1 MKEKVK
7 QPFVRFVRREN
18 VTVRR
23 TAAMLTAAILFALV
37 LGAVLLAFNGTDPFS
52 FYWTVISG
60 NFANAIAFRN
70 LIRAI
75 VPLLITS
82 LGIAVA
88 FKLKFWNIGAEG
100 QFMMGA
106 FFAMTASLLLGN
118 ALPSFLT
125 VVLVALIGG
134 LGGALF
140 GGIVGF
146 FKVKFGT
153 NETLLTLMFNYI
165 AQYFVA
171 YLLNVDFYRRPG
183 GGIPVFKSLPTSAWL
198 SEIRIG
204 NFSFDTALIV
214 ALVLVAGIFLYF
226 KYTKHGYEIAV
237 VGDSPNTAL
246 YAGMNVKKITLR
258 TVLLSAFL
266 VGLAGALQ
274 LQGPASGHT
283 MSTGITGGMGW
294 TGIIIAWLCRLNP
307 FGILLGSSL
316 MGILER
322 GCEIA
327 RLNSGVSAASADILQ
342 GIILFSVLAFD
353 LFIRFKPVFRKKTE
367 GLKGGPDEAAGQPG
381 SDAAAGEG

>member
-1 MKEKVK
+1 MNEKVK

-18 VTVRR
+18 VTVKR
-23 TAAMLTAAILFALV
+23 TAAVTAAAILFALV
-37 LGAVLLAFNGTDPFS
+37 LGAILLAFSGANPFT
-52 FYWTVISG
+52 FYWAVISG
-60 NFANAIAFRN
+60 NFTNAIAFRN

-106 FFAMTASLLLGN
+106 LCAMTVALLLGN

-125 VVLVALIGG
+125 VLLVAFFGG
-134 LGGALF
+134 LGGAVF

-153 NETLLTLMFNYI
+153 NETLLTLMLNYV
-165 AQYFVA
+165 AQYLVA
-171 YLLNVDFYRRPG
+171 YLVDVEFFKKPG
-183 GGIPVFKSLPTSAWL
+183 GGIPVFKIIPSAAWL

-204 NFSFDTALIV
+204 SFSFDTALIV
-214 ALVLVAGIFLYF
+214 ALFLVVGLFLYF

-237 VGDSPNTAL
+237 VGDSPATAL
-246 YAGMNVKKITLR
+246 YAGMNVKKVTLR
-258 TVLLSAFL
+258 TVLLSAFI

-274 LQGPASGHT
+274 LQGPASAHT

-327 RLNSGVSAASADILQ
+327 RMNTGVSAASADILQ
-342 GIILFSVLAFD
+342 GVILFSVLAFD
-353 LFIRFKPVFRKKTE
+353 LFIRFKPVFRQKVAGLREAGSPEPAGKE
-367 GLKGGPDEAAGQPG
+367 G
-381 SDAAAGEG
+381 